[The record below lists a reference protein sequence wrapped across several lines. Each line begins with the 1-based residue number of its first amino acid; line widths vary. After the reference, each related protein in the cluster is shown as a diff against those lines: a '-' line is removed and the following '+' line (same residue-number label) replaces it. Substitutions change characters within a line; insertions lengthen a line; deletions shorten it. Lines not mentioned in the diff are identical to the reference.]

1 MKVSKEKKIVSAVIY
16 LHNDQDRIIPFLN
29 TITSELQNLFESFE
43 IIVVN
48 DCSSDLST
56 QRILNNDYL
65 KQYNISII
73 NLSIRQ
79 GLEVSMTAGIDMSM
93 GDFVYEFDDL
103 TLDYDISLIHKSYL
117 HIITGFDIVS
127 ISPNQNNSFSSLLF
141 YNIFNNFSKSK
152 YRLRSDRFR
161 ILSRRAINRVYS
173 ISKSIPYRKA
183 LYANSGLKM
192 DNIVYSE
199 AKNAAKKSNE
209 KSLFKNK
216 MAINSIIIYTNLA
229 FKISIGIT
237 LALFCFTLLSGLYA
251 SIIYFSHNKPIEGW
265 TTTVLLI
272 SGSFSGL
279 FFLLAII
286 IKYLS
291 LIVELIYSKKT
302 YLVESVD
309 HL

>member
-1 MKVSKEKKIVSAVIY
+1 MKISKEKKIVSAVIY

-29 TITSELQNLFESFE
+29 TLTSELQNLFENFE
-43 IIVVN
+43 IIIVN
-48 DCSSDLST
+48 DCSNDLST
-56 QRILNNDYL
+56 QRLLDNHLL
-65 KQYNISII
+65 KKYNISII

-103 TLDYDISLIHKSYL
+103 TLDYDISLINKSYL
-117 HIITGFDIVS
+117 HIITGYDIVS
-127 ISPNQNNSFSSLLF
+127 ISPKQNNSFESQLF
-141 YNIFNNFSKSK
+141 YKIFNKFSKSK
-152 YRLRSDRFR
+152 YKLRSERFR

-173 ISKSIPYRKA
+173 ISKSVPYRKA

-192 DNIVYSE
+192 DNIIYSATKNV
-199 AKNAAKKSNE
+199 AKNNE
-209 KSLFKNK
+209 KSLFKNN
-216 MAINSIIIYTNLA
+216 MAINSFIIYTNLA

-237 LALFCFTLLSGLYA
+237 ITLFCFTLLSGLYA
-251 SIIYFSHNKPIEGW
+251 SIVYFSHDKPIEGW

-291 LIVELIYSKKT
+291 LIVELAYSKKT
-302 YLVESVD
+302 YLVESID